1 MKKHSRIEYEQNER
15 EMLALF
21 RKLDWKDQVVLI
33 GRMEVMTERTEPT
46 KPGTIIHFPMDTFC
60 GKKPLST

>member
-21 RKLDWKDQVVLI
+21 RKLNWKDQVVLI

-46 KPGTIIHFPMDTFC
+46 KQGAIIHFPIETFC
-60 GKKPLST
+60 EEKPFST

>member
-1 MKKHSRIEYEQNER
+1 MKKRSRIEYEQNER

-21 RKLDWKDQVVLI
+21 RKLDWKDQVILI

-46 KPGTIIHFPMDTFC
+46 KQGTIIHFPVETFC
-60 GKKPLST
+60 GKQPLST